1 MNPMELLA
9 DIRKHSGKSETSG
22 LSDETILEFIKQ
34 SPELSEAIAEAH
46 SHHQELRQY
55 CGDLLKMPEKE
66 TIPLLQKDF
75 VNFYPEDQVNPY
87 IALTARGPWL
97 VTAYGAILHDSGG
110 YGMLGLGHGPKPVLA
125 AMAKNVVM
133 ANIMTPSFSQKR
145 FTDKLFKEV
154 GTRRTGAKK
163 KPFDKFLCMNS
174 GSEAVTVAARIAD
187 INAKNLTD
195 QGARHAGKTIKIL
208 ALKGGFHGRT
218 ERPAQASDS
227 TRAKYENLASFRG
240 LKNLVTVEPNN
251 IAELEAAFAQA
262 DKENVFFECMFME
275 PVMGEG
281 DPGKATTPDFFRRA
295 RELTAKMG
303 TLLLVDSI
311 QAGIR
316 AQGCLSI
323 MDYPGFE
330 ELDAPDMETY
340 SKAINAGQYPL
351 SVLAMRGPVANMYVR
366 GVYGNTMTANPRA
379 LDVGSAVLDEITPEL
394 RRNIVERGKEFLQK
408 FQQLQKE
415 FPDVVMGCQ
424 GTGLLCSLA
433 LKPEGYKVVG
443 LTGIETYLRQRGI
456 GVIHGGKNAL
466 RFTPHFKITS
476 QEVDLVIN
484 NVREALRRGP
494 VYH

>member
-9 DIRKHSGKSETSG
+9 DIRKHSGKPETTGLPDSIISG
-22 LSDETILEFIKQ
+22 MLKTHA
-34 SPELSEAIAEAH
+34 ELAEAIAEAH
-46 SHHQELRQY
+46 SLHLELRQQFS
-55 CGDLLKMPEKE
+55 DLLKQPEQE

-87 IALTARGPWL
+87 VALTARGPWL
-97 VTAYGAILHDSGG
+97 ITAYGAVLHDSGG
-110 YGMLGLGHGPKPVLA
+110 YGMLGFGHGPKA
-125 AMAKNVVM
+125 IIKAMSKNVVM
-133 ANIMTPSFSQKR
+133 ANIMTPSFSQRR
-145 FTDKLFKEV
+145 FTEKLFKEI
-154 GTRRTGAKK
+154 GHRRSDAKK
-163 KPFDKFLCMNS
+163 KPFEKFLCMNS
-174 GSEAVTVAARIAD
+174 GSEAVTVAARISD
-187 INAKNLTD
+187 INAKILTEP
-195 QGARHAGKTIKIL
+195 GARHAGKTIKLL

-227 TRAKYENLASFRG
+227 SRSKYEHLASFRDFQG
-240 LKNLVTVEPNN
+240 LVTIEPNN
-251 IAELEAAFAQA
+251 IADLEAAFAQA
-262 DKENVFFECMFME
+262 EKDNVFFETMFIE

-281 DPGKATTPDFFRRA
+281 NPGKATTTEFYRRA
-295 RELTAKMG
+295 RELTARMG

-311 QAGIR
+311 QAGLR

-351 SVLAMRGPVANMYVR
+351 SVLAMRAPVADLYIR

-379 LDVGSAVLDEITPEL
+379 LDVGCAVLDEVTPEV
-394 RRNIVERGKEFLQK
+394 RRNIVERGQEFITK
-408 FQQLQKE
+408 FKLLQKE
-415 FPDVVMGCQ
+415 FPNAVTDCQ

-443 LTGIETYLRQRGI
+443 PTGIETYLRKQGI

-466 RFTPHFKITS
+466 RFTPHFRITS
-476 QEVDLVIN
+476 PEVDLVIDHI
-484 NVREALRRGP
+484 RSALKRGP